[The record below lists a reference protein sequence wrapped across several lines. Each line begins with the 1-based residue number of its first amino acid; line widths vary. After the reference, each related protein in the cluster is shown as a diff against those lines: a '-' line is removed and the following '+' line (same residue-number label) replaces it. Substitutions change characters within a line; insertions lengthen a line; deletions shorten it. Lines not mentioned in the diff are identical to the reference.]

1 MVSASPAR
9 TSHVVLW
16 RALAGD
22 TRFCIASSAMG
33 GLVGEVLCR
42 ATGPRRLLRAVVLPH
57 EVQTPLGLACPLV
70 LLQVFPAKAPGRTW
84 LAGEEAVE
92 VAVHELRAQRQPAG
106 VQGNFLCALRGSV
119 PGGHMCRQAKGWA
132 KPRDSPLV
140 LPKFGDCPL
149 VLPPG
154 LTPPQCDRCGAW
166 TCARR

>member
-22 TRFCIASSAMG
+22 TRFCIASSAKG

-70 LLQVFPAKAPGRTW
+70 LLQVFPDTLRLLLLRIATASTW
-84 LAGEEAVE
+84 PKEYAS
-92 VAVHELRAQRQPAG
+92 P
-106 VQGNFLCALRGSV
+106 FSV
-119 PGGHMCRQAKGWA
+119 PSGRPSPEGTCVGMQSGY
-132 KPRDSPLV
+132 SPLPDV
-140 LPKFGDCPL
+140 IDETRGTVPSVSRTSPL
-149 VLPPG
+149 ACAMFVGHL
-154 LTPPQCDRCGAW
+154 LDN
-166 TCARR
+166 TC